1 MTKDARPRAEAEA
14 SAKALRRSVVM
25 TEPES
30 ALPRVAQRLL
40 YLQRTAGNNAVCRLV
55 RRASQ
60 ARLQRQVDEWQAT
73 SSDVG
78 SEWSAGP
85 GAAGSQWTAGP
96 DADAAADS
104 GTDSEAFLGL
114 KRPWVDEEEFSPGGP
129 PQYLNY
135 EGGTD
140 SLETGWQKDVM
151 STAALAAAG
160 GVVTSWVLA
169 AFIPEAVLVEEFLSK
184 VVAPMGSAAVAMWRS
199 YKGFAV
205 QRRVS
210 GEFVPMHEWYGKYR
224 YNLITREIEAV
235 RFRGRGPTQLFFTT
249 GLQLEQ
255 RLTDAQ
261 GNELY
266 RAAPISATRVRSVI
280 GKDPI
285 YVGGVDLANQRN
297 LPEWDF
303 GDM

>member
-1 MTKDARPRAEAEA
+1 MAD
-14 SAKALRRSVVM
+14 
-25 TEPES
+25 
-30 ALPRVAQRLL
+30 
-40 YLQRTAGNNAVCRLV
+40 
-55 RRASQ
+55 
-60 ARLQRQVDEWQAT
+60 AT

-114 KRPWVDEEEFSPGGP
+114 KRPWVDEEEFSPGGR

-135 EGGTD
+135 EGGTA

-160 GVVTSWVLA
+160 GVVTSWVLG